1 MASAVPST
9 SAAAGPA
16 GDPAKYAVG
25 ERECLINQCEV
36 CTYTSRSFYRLHDAQ
51 EALFRFFYSNG
62 VLPCHYNCPTCGAVL
77 KWNSSHT
84 FRCQQ
89 KNKRNKRKCKTH
101 ISAFTSSFFFYMH
114 LTPQQIV
121 ELVWLYIARS
131 PPRCAF
137 LQQDTGLST
146 RTLTNWFSF
155 MREVFIAWAVN
166 NSQDLEGEGVV
177 VEIDEAKI
185 GKRKYNRG

>member
-16 GDPAKYAVG
+16 GDLAKYAVG
-25 ERECLINQCEV
+25 ERECLFNQCQV

-51 EALFRFFYSNG
+51 EALFRFFCSNG

-101 ISAFTSSFFFYMH
+101 ISAFTSSFFFLHAKLQNLYGFILRGH
-114 LTPQQIV
+114 L
-121 ELVWLYIARS
+121 LVVR
-131 PPRCAF
+131 F
-137 LQQDTGLST
+137 
-146 RTLTNWFSF
+146 FS
-155 MREVFIAWAVN
+155 
-166 NSQDLEGEGVV
+166 
-177 VEIDEAKI
+177 KI
-185 GKRKYNRG
+185 RGCRPEP